1 MFVQA
6 VVVLLILLYRL
17 VVWYRRK
24 RSLFNKLRLSLDNR
38 DLGAITQTEMTRVE
52 IRPEEEE
59 EEDGGVVGPAD
70 QDSESEDGAGMGLR
84 TVLLRTHK
92 DSSSQDSGVST
103 QPPPSPQKEE
113 SSGGNPRLERSVSG
127 YVSMSSQLQHQSSQ
141 NNLPATGYISLG
153 QVQQPLSQPPT
164 QPPTQPLFQPPTQPS
179 QSTTSTHYIKFG
191 IEGLTKLEDSGGGG
205 QYVKQDNSHYSQY
218 SYV

>member
-1 MFVQA
+1 M
-6 VVVLLILLYRL
+6 VVLLILLYRL

-52 IRPEEEE
+52 IRPEE

-153 QVQQPLSQPPT
+153 QVQPLSQPPT
-164 QPPTQPLFQPPTQPS
+164 QPPSQPPSQPS

>member
-1 MFVQA
+1 M
-6 VVVLLILLYRL
+6 VLLILLYRL

-52 IRPEEEE
+52 IRPEE

-153 QVQQPLSQPPT
+153 QVQPLSQPPT
-164 QPPTQPLFQPPTQPS
+164 QPPSQPPSQPS